1 MRRVYTAAIA
11 TLALLGAVEAQAG
24 DYTRTRYPI
33 VLVHGVTGF
42 NTIGGL
48 VNYFHTIPWNLERD
62 GARVYVASVAAFN
75 DSEQRG
81 ASWRGRSCPGRRP
94 VVARST

>member
-48 VNYFHTIPWNLERD
+48 VNYFHTIPWNLERS
-62 GARVYVASVAAFN
+62 GAKG
-75 DSEQRG
+75 RG
-81 ASWRGRSCPGRRP
+81 APRSR
-94 VVARST
+94 AEYALSRSSNVFFWLQASTTLW